1 MFLHRFLAPKT
12 VIIVLSISF
21 LFHSCEDNEVA
32 QKMKDT
38 KETPLFKLVQ
48 PEDSGIKF
56 KNTIAENYD
65 NFFAIFNYVYNG
77 AGVAVADINND
88 GLSDIYFTANEAPDR
103 LYLNR
108 GNFIFDDITD
118 SANISKQDG
127 WHNGVVMADVN
138 ADGHTDIY
146 ICRGGWQD
154 TPQERSNLLY
164 INQGDN
170 TFKES
175 AVEYGL
181 ADEGFSVM
189 ASFFDMDN
197 DNDLDLYLTNRP
209 EHFFLNYQQV
219 LAGKANEDDLYR
231 DKLYINNNGK
241 FDEVGQQKGI
251 NGNFGYGLGLVTSD
265 VDKDGQVDL
274 FVANDYLERDYLY
287 MNQGKGNFSEQLKSR
302 FNHIPFYAMGVDI
315 ADLDNDGWEDIIQLE
330 MMPEDYERSKTTM
343 ADMNTQLF
351 NSMKNNGFH
360 YQYMHNMLQKN
371 RGDGFFSDVSQY
383 SGIAKTD
390 WSWACLASDF
400 DNDGLRD
407 IFITNGFKRDIWD
420 KDATIKF
427 RQYMQ
432 SAQAAQ
438 RSNEENA
445 QHIISL
451 FKQNKI
457 SNYLYKNQGDLKFT
471 NMSKAWGLD
480 QQSFSNGAAT
490 ADLDN
495 DGDLDLIVNNVDDPA
510 FLYENLSNTTENKFL
525 KIKLKG
531 PATNK
536 DGLGTKITL
545 KTNDSIQFL
554 EFKTVRGYLSSVE
567 PIVHFGLGIISKID
581 SISIVWPDGKEH
593 LIQNVASNSNLIIDY
608 KEAKQPVDKSI
619 TKQTLFKDV
628 TNTSFSSVYEHR
640 ENQFDDFRIQV
651 LLPHK
656 LSTEGPD
663 IAVGDINNDG
673 LEDFYV
679 GGASGSPGALYQQT
693 ASGSFVKKDHPIL
706 LNDGKYEDVDAVFFD
721 ADNDQDLDLYVVSGG
736 NEFSQNSP
744 LLKDRL
750 YLNNGKGL
758 FTEKREM
765 MISGESGGC
774 VLPFDI
780 DNDGDL
786 DLFIGGRLVPGQYP
800 KAPKSLILLNDNGNF
815 NDVTKEMAP
824 ELEHI
829 GMVTDATYADIDGDN
844 TKELIIVGE
853 WMPITIF
860 KANNG
865 KLQNETTSYGL
876 GKTNGWYNCITV
888 ADFDQNGI
896 NELLVGNLGLNYKF
910 TASDKKPF
918 KVFASDFDQNGTID
932 IFLAKDYKGRQVP
945 IRGLQCSSEQLP
957 GLDRKF
963 QTFTQFSKSNLRQII
978 GEGID
983 NALQLNAYEFASV
996 IVSFNDG
1003 NAKLTPLPYPAQF
1016 SSINGFVTGD
1026 FNADGVTDIALAG
1039 NKFES
1044 EIETTR
1050 ADASVGLILLGTKE
1064 GHFTPQNRLKSGFFA
1079 PKNVKALKSINLNN
1093 GKTGLLVGNNDDDIQ
1108 LFKN

>member
-1 MFLHRFLAPKT
+1 EK
-12 VIIVLSISF
+12 
-21 LFHSCEDNEVA
+21 
-32 QKMKDT
+32 
-38 KETPLFKLVQ
+38 
-48 PEDSGIKF
+48 
-56 KNTIAENYD
+56 YD
-65 NFFAIFNYVYNG
+65 NFFAIYNYVYNG

-88 GLSDIYFTANEAPDR
+88 GLSDIYFTANEAPDKI
-103 LYLNR
+103 YLNK
-108 GNFIFDDITD
+108 GNFTFEDITAK
-118 SANISKQDG
+118 ANLTKQDG

-138 ADGHTDIY
+138 ADGLTDIY
-146 ICRGGWQD
+146 VCRGGWQD

-175 AVEYGL
+175 ATDYGL

-209 EHFFLNYQQV
+209 EQFFLNYQQV
-219 LAGKANEDDLYR
+219 LAGKAKENDLYR

-241 FDEVGQQKGI
+241 FEEVSKQNGI
-251 NGNFGYGLGLVTSD
+251 TGNFGYGLGLVTSD

-274 FVANDYLERDYLY
+274 FIANDYLERDYLY
-287 MNQGKGNFSEQLKSR
+287 MNQGNGNFSEQLKSR

-351 NSMKNNGFH
+351 SSMKNNGFH

-371 RGDGFFSDVSQY
+371 RGEGFFSDVSQY

-432 SAQAAQ
+432 SREASQ
-438 RSNEENA
+438 RTKEENA
-445 QHIISL
+445 KHIISL

-457 SNYLYKNQGDLKFT
+457 SNYLYKNNGSLKFT

-510 FLYENLSNTTENKFL
+510 FIYENLTNSKENRYL
-525 KIKLKG
+525 KIKLNG

-536 DGLGTKITL
+536 DGLGAKITL
-545 KTNDSIQFL
+545 KTKDSIQFH

-567 PIVHFGLGIISKID
+567 PIIHFGLGEITKVD
-581 SISIVWPDGKEH
+581 SLSIVWPDGKEQQ
-593 LIQNVASNSNLIIDY
+593 LQNIATNSNLIVDY
-608 KEAKQPVDKSI
+608 KEALQPLKTSA
-619 TKQTLFKDV
+619 TKQILFKDV
-628 TNTSFSSVYEHR
+628 TSTSFSTVYEHK
-640 ENQFDDFRIQV
+640 ENEFDDFRIQV

-656 LSTEGPD
+656 LSNEGPG
-663 IAVGDINNDG
+663 ITVGDINNDG

-679 GGASGSPGALYQQT
+679 GGASGSSGAIYHQT
-693 ASGSFVKKDHPIL
+693 TNGTFVKKDNLIIT
-706 LNDGKYEDVDAVFFD
+706 NDAKFEDVDAVFFD

-736 NEFSQNSP
+736 NEFPHNSP
-744 LLKDRL
+744 LLQDRL
-750 YLNNGKGL
+750 YLNNGKGN
-758 FTEKREM
+758 FTERRELAN
-765 MISGESGGC
+765 SAESGGC
-774 VLPFDI
+774 VLPLDI

-786 DLFIGGRLVPGQYP
+786 DLFVGGRLVPAQYP
-800 KAPKSLILLNDNGNF
+800 KAPKSVLLLNDNGNF
-815 NDVTKEMAP
+815 HNATKELAP

-844 TKELIIVGE
+844 NKELIVVGE

-860 KANNG
+860 KNSNG
-865 KLQNETTSYGL
+865 KLNNESQSYGL
-876 GKTNGWYNCITV
+876 AKTNGWYNTV
-888 ADFDQNGI
+888 TAVDLNKDGTH
-896 NELLVGNLGLNYKF
+896 ELLVGNLGLNYKF
-910 TASDKKPF
+910 KASEKKPF
-918 KVFASDFDQNGTID
+918 KVFASDFDQNGTND

-945 IRGLQCSSEQLP
+945 VRGLQCSSEQLP

-963 QTFTQFSKSNLRQII
+963 KTFTQFSKSNLREII

-983 NALQLNAYEFASV
+983 NALQLNAYQFASV
-996 IVSFNDG
+996 LVQFQDG
-1003 NAKLTPLPYPAQF
+1003 NAKLEPLPYPAQF
-1016 SSINGFVTGD
+1016 SSINGFATGD
-1026 FNADGVTDIALAG
+1026 FNNDGLTDIALAG

-1050 ADASVGLILLGTKE
+1050 ADASVGSILLGTKE
-1064 GHFTPQNRLKSGFFA
+1064 GIFQPQNRLSSGFFA
-1079 PKNVKALKSINLNN
+1079 PKNVKALKTITLAN
-1093 GKTGLLVGNNDDDIQ
+1093 GKMGLLIGNNNDEIQ

>member
-1 MFLHRFLAPKT
+1 MDEQSLE
-12 VIIVLSISF
+12 S
-21 LFHSCEDNEVA
+21 NEL
-32 QKMKDT
+32 
-38 KETPLFKLVQ
+38 PLFNLIR
-48 PEDSGIKF
+48 PEESGIHF

-108 GNFIFDDITD
+108 GNFIFDDITG

-219 LAGKANEDDLYR
+219 LAGKASEDYLYR

-241 FDEVGQQKGI
+241 FEEIGQQKGI

-265 VDKDGQVDL
+265 VDKDGLVDL

-287 MNQGKGNFSEQLKSR
+287 MNQGEGNFSEQLKSR

-315 ADLDNDGWEDIIQLE
+315 ADLDNDGWEDIVQLE

-351 NSMKNNGFH
+351 ANMKNNGFH

-371 RGDGFFSDVSQY
+371 RGEGFFSDLSQY

-432 SAQAAQ
+432 SAEASQ
-438 RSNEENA
+438 RTNEENA

-457 SNYLYKNQGDLKFT
+457 SNYLYKNEGDLKFT

-495 DGDLDLIVNNVDDPA
+495 DGDLDIIVNNVDDPA
-510 FLYENLSNTTENKFL
+510 FIYENLTNSKENGYL
-525 KIKLKG
+525 KIKLNG

-536 DGLGTKITL
+536 DGLGAKITL
-545 KTNDSIQFL
+545 KTNDSIQFH

-567 PIVHFGLGIISKID
+567 PIIHFGLGKTTKID
-581 SISIVWPDGKEH
+581 TLTIAWPDGKEQQLH
-593 LIQNVASNSNLIIDY
+593 DIATNRTIIVDY
-608 KEAKQPVDKSI
+608 TDALHALEKSTTKE
-619 TKQTLFKDV
+619 TLFVDA
-628 TNTSFSSVYEHR
+628 TSTSFSSVYKHQ
-640 ENQFDDFRIQV
+640 ENEFDDFRIQV

-656 LSTEGPD
+656 LSNEGPC

-679 GGASGSPGALYQQT
+679 GGASGSSGAIYYQT
-693 ASGSFVKKDHPIL
+693 DKESFVKKDNAIL
-706 LNDGKYEDVDAVFFD
+706 SGDAKYEDVDAVFFD
-721 ADNDQDLDLYVVSGG
+721 VDNDQDLDLYVVSGG

-750 YLNNGKGL
+750 YLNDGKGN
-758 FTEKREM
+758 FTTKKELI
-765 MISGESGGC
+765 ISAESGGC

-786 DLFIGGRLVPGQYP
+786 DLFIGGRLVPAKYP
-800 KAPKSLILLNDNGNF
+800 KAPRSIILKNENGNF
-815 NDVTKEMAP
+815 TDATAELAP
-824 ELEHI
+824 ELESI
-829 GMVTDATYADIDGDN
+829 GMVTDATFTDIDGDN
-844 TKELIIVGE
+844 NKELIVVGE
-853 WMPITIF
+853 WMPISVF
-860 KANNG
+860 KNNNG
-865 KLQNETTSYGL
+865 NLVNETHSYGL
-876 GKTNGWYNCITV
+876 DKTNGWYNTV
-888 ADFDQNGI
+888 TAVDIDQDGG

-910 TASDKKPF
+910 TASEKKPF
-918 KVFASDFDQNGTID
+918 KVYASDFDQNGTND

-963 QTFTQFSKSNLRQII
+963 KTFTQFSKSNLREII

-983 NALQLNAYEFASV
+983 NALQLSAYEFASV
-996 IVSFNDG
+996 LVNFEDG
-1003 NAKLTPLPYPAQF
+1003 NAKLAPLPYPAQF
-1016 SSINGFVTGD
+1016 SSVNDFVTGD
-1026 FNADGVTDIALAG
+1026 FNADGLTDIALAG

-1050 ADASVGLILLGTKE
+1050 ADASVGLVLLGTKK
-1064 GHFTPQNRLKSGFFA
+1064 GNFKPQNRLSSGFFA
-1079 PKNVKALKSINLNN
+1079 PKNVKALKSIELAN
-1093 GKTGLLVGNNDDDIQ
+1093 GKMGILVGNNNDEIQ

>member
-1 MFLHRFLAPKT
+1 MRGLSSNTSALIIFAISVLLYSCKQEKT
-12 VIIVLSISF
+12 DEKSLES
-21 LFHSCEDNEVA
+21 NEL
-32 QKMKDT
+32 
-38 KETPLFKLVQ
+38 PLFNLVR
-48 PEDSGIKF
+48 PEESGIHF
-56 KNTIAENYD
+56 RNTIAENYD

-103 LYLNR
+103 IYLNK
-108 GNFIFDDITD
+108 GNLNFEDITD
-118 SANISKQDG
+118 SANLTKQDG

-138 ADGHTDIY
+138 ADGLTDIY

-175 AVEYGL
+175 ATDYGL

-219 LAGKANEDDLYR
+219 LAGKTNENDLYR

-241 FDEVGQQKGI
+241 FEEVSKQNGI
-251 NGNFGYGLGLVTSD
+251 TGNFGYGLGLVTSD

-287 MNQGKGNFSEQLKSR
+287 MNHGKGNFSEQLKSR

-315 ADLDNDGWEDIIQLE
+315 ADLDNDGWEDIVQLE

-427 RQYMQ
+427 RQYME
-432 SAQAAQ
+432 SRDASQ
-438 RSNEENA
+438 RTKEENA

-457 SNYLYKNQGDLKFT
+457 SNYLYKNEGDLKFT

-510 FLYENLSNTTENKFL
+510 FLYENLSNTTENGFL
-525 KIKLKG
+525 KINLKG
-531 PATNK
+531 PANNK

-545 KTNDSIQFL
+545 KTNDSIQFH

-567 PIVHFGLGIISKID
+567 PIVHFGLGKISKID

-608 KEAKQPVDKSI
+608 KEAKQPVAKSI

-628 TNTSFSSVYEHR
+628 TNTSFSSAYEHQ
-640 ENQFDDFRIQV
+640 ENEFDDFKIQV

-656 LSTEGPD
+656 LSTEGPG

-673 LEDFYV
+673 LGDFYV

-706 LNDGKYEDVDAVFFD
+706 LTDAKYEDVDAVFFD
-721 ADNDQDLDLYVVSGG
+721 VDNDQDLDLYVVSGG

-765 MISGESGGC
+765 MISAESGGC

-786 DLFIGGRLVPGQYP
+786 DLFIGGRLIPGQYP

-865 KLQNETTSYGL
+865 KLQNNTTSYGL

-888 ADFDQNGI
+888 ADLDQDGI
-896 NELLVGNLGLNYKF
+896 DELIVGNLGLNYKF

-918 KVFASDFDQNGTID
+918 KVFASDFDQNGTND

-945 IRGLQCSSEQLP
+945 VRGLQCSSEQLP

-963 QTFTQFSKSNLRQII
+963 KTFTQFSKSNLRQII

-996 IVSFNDG
+996 IIKFNDG

-1050 ADASVGLILLGTKE
+1050 ADASIGLILLGTKE
-1064 GHFTPQNRLKSGFFA
+1064 GHFTPQNRLTSGFFA
-1079 PKNVKALKSINLNN
+1079 PKNVKVLKSINLAN
-1093 GKTGLLVGNNDDDIQ
+1093 GKTGLLVGNNDDEIQ

>member
-1 MFLHRFLAPKT
+1 MFLHRFLAAKT
-12 VIIVLSISF
+12 VIIVLLSSF
-21 LFHSCEDNEVA
+21 LFYSCENKEVA
-32 QKMKDT
+32 QKVKNT

-48 PEDSGIKF
+48 PDDSGVKF
-56 KNTIAENYD
+56 KNTIAENFD

-108 GNFIFDDITD
+108 GNFTFDDITD
-118 SANISKQDG
+118 SANLSKQDG

-138 ADGHTDIY
+138 ADGLTDIY
-146 ICRGGWQD
+146 VCRGGWQD

-175 AVEYGL
+175 AADYGL

-219 LAGKANEDDLYR
+219 LAGKADENDFYR

-241 FDEVGQQKGI
+241 FEEIGKQKGI
-251 NGNFGYGLGLVTSD
+251 TSNFGYGLGLVTSD
-265 VDKDGQVDL
+265 VDKDGHIDL
-274 FVANDYLERDYLY
+274 FIANDYLERDYLY
-287 MNQGKGNFSEQLKSR
+287 MNQGNGSFNEQLKSR

-315 ADLDNDGWEDIIQLE
+315 ADLDNDGWEDIVQLE

-351 NSMKNNGFH
+351 NKMKNNGFH

-371 RGDGFFSDVSQY
+371 RGEGFFSDVSQY

-432 SAQAAQ
+432 SAEASQ
-438 RSNEENA
+438 RTNEENA

-457 SNYLYKNQGDLKFT
+457 SNYLYKNEGDLKFT

-510 FLYENLSNTTENKFL
+510 FIYENLTNSKENGYL
-525 KIKLKG
+525 KIKLNG

-536 DGLGTKITL
+536 DGLGAKITL
-545 KTNDSIQFL
+545 KTNDSIQFH

-567 PIVHFGLGIISKID
+567 PIAHFGLGDVTKID
-581 SISIVWPDGKEH
+581 SLTIAWPDGKEQQLH
-593 LIQNVASNSNLIIDY
+593 DIAANRTIIVDY
-608 KEAKQPVDKSI
+608 KKALQPEVKST

-628 TNTSFSSVYEHR
+628 TSSSFSSVYKHQ
-640 ENQFDDFRIQV
+640 ENEFDDFRIQV

-656 LSTEGPD
+656 LSNEGPC

-679 GGASGSPGALYQQT
+679 GGAAGSSGAIYYQT
-693 ASGSFVKKDHPIL
+693 AKESFVKKDNGIL
-706 LNDGKYEDVDAVFFD
+706 SGDAKFEDVDAVFFD
-721 ADNDQDLDLYVVSGG
+721 VDNDQDLDLYVVSGG

-744 LLKDRL
+744 LLQDRL
-750 YLNNGKGL
+750 YLNDGKGNFITKKEL
-758 FTEKREM
+758 I
-765 MISGESGGC
+765 ISAESGGC

-786 DLFIGGRLVPGQYP
+786 DLFIGGRLVPAKYP
-800 KAPKSLILLNDNGNF
+800 KAPRSIILKNENGNF
-815 NDVTKEMAP
+815 TDATAELAT
-824 ELEHI
+824 ELEFI
-829 GMVTDATYADIDGDN
+829 GMVTDATYSDIDGDN
-844 TKELIIVGE
+844 NKELIVVGE
-853 WMPITIF
+853 WMPISAF
-860 KANNG
+860 KNNNG
-865 KLQNETTSYGL
+865 NLVNETHSYGL
-876 GKTNGWYNCITV
+876 DKTNGWYNTV
-888 ADFDQNGI
+888 TAVDIDQDGS

-910 TASDKKPF
+910 TASEKKPF
-918 KVFASDFDQNGTID
+918 KVYASDFDQNGTND

-963 QTFTQFSKSNLRQII
+963 KTFTQFSKSNLREII

-996 IVSFNDG
+996 LVNFEDG
-1003 NAKLTPLPYPAQF
+1003 NAKLAPLPYPAQF
-1016 SSINGFVTGD
+1016 SSVNGFVTGD
-1026 FNADGVTDIALAG
+1026 FNADGLTDIALAG

-1050 ADASVGLILLGTKE
+1050 ADASVGLVLLGTKE
-1064 GHFTPQNRLKSGFFA
+1064 GNFKPQNRLSSGFFA
-1079 PKNVKALKSINLNN
+1079 PKNVKALKSIALTN
-1093 GKTGLLVGNNDDDIQ
+1093 GKTGLLVGNNNDEIQ

>member
-21 LFHSCEDNEVA
+21 LFHSCEDKEVA
-32 QKMKDT
+32 QKMKNT

-127 WHNGVVMADVN
+127 WHNGVVMADIN
-138 ADGHTDIY
+138 ADGLTDIY

-457 SNYLYKNQGDLKFT
+457 SNYLYKNEGDLKFT

-525 KIKLKG
+525 KIKLTG

-545 KTNDSIQFL
+545 KTNDSIQFH

-567 PIVHFGLGIISKID
+567 PIVHFGLGKIPKIG

-628 TNTSFSSVYEHR
+628 TNTSFSSVYEHQ
-640 ENQFDDFRIQV
+640 ENEFNDFRIQV

-656 LSTEGPD
+656 LSTEGPG

-679 GGASGSPGALYQQT
+679 GGASSSPGAIYQQT

-706 LNDGKYEDVDAVFFD
+706 LTDAKYEDVDAVFFD

-786 DLFIGGRLVPGQYP
+786 DLFVGGRLVPGQYP
-800 KAPKSLILLNDNGNF
+800 KAPKSLILLNENGNF
-815 NDVTKEMAP
+815 IDVTKELAP

-860 KANNG
+860 KTNDG

-876 GKTNGWYNCITV
+876 GKTNGWYNCISA
-888 ADFDQNGI
+888 ADLDKDGT
-896 NELLVGNLGLNYKF
+896 NELLLGNLGLNYKF

-918 KVFASDFDQNGTID
+918 KVFASDFDQNGTND

-983 NALQLNAYEFASV
+983 NALQFNAYEFASV

-1003 NAKLTPLPYPAQF
+1003 NAKLTPLPYQTQF

-1050 ADASVGLILLGTKE
+1050 ADASIGLILLGTKE
-1064 GHFTPQNRLKSGFFA
+1064 GHFTPQNRLTSGFFA
-1079 PKNVKALKSINLNN
+1079 PNNVKALKSINFAN
-1093 GKTGLLVGNNDDDIQ
+1093 GKIGLLVGNNDDEIQ